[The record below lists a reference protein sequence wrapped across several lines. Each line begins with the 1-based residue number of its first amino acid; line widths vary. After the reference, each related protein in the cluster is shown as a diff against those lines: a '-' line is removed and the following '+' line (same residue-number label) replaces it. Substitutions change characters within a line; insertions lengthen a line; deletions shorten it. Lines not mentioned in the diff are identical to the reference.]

1 VVQKITKIVHSN
13 RQVLK
18 NMTWLTVL
26 QFANYLIPLLI
37 IPYIVR
43 ILGTD
48 VFGKVSYAQNII
60 FYLTIIIN
68 YGFEYSATQEIAI
81 HKDDHQK
88 VRSIFWTV
96 IRFKSLLLI
105 ATFAVLGLLA
115 FTFEKVENDRMLY
128 FYAALINVGFVM
140 FPSWFFQGIE
150 KMSKITLFNFAI
162 KLLGLVLIFI
172 FICKRTDYP
181 YYLLILSLSYILVG
195 ASAIVYVI
203 VNYNLYPTFK
213 NEKKVVIKGFPIFI
227 NNFFSNIY
235 TAIGLTMLGFF
246 VSEHELGIYSGAYRI
261 IMAALMISSYPI
273 NVALFPYISRKFNE
287 SLEEGLSFYIKSFKI
302 VGIFA
307 FISSLFIFVFS
318 ELIVNILL
326 GTNFAESVY
335 VLRILSLL
343 PFLVMIASMLTVQ
356 GMYGLQLQRYAPYIG
371 ILVFIFSFIAN
382 YFLINNIGIYGAA
395 WGYVL
400 AEVLEIVFVFLLLF
414 HRLKKRKVVL

>member
-1 VVQKITKIVHSN
+1 MVQKITKIVLSN

-43 ILGTD
+43 VLGTD

-105 ATFAVLGLLA
+105 ATFAVLGVLA

-162 KLLGLVLIFI
+162 KLLGLVLIFL

-235 TAIGLTMLGFF
+235 TAIGL
-246 VSEHELGIYSGAYRI
+246 
-261 IMAALMISSYPI
+261 
-273 NVALFPYISRKFNE
+273 N
-287 SLEEGLSFYIKSFKI
+287 
-302 VGIFA
+302 
-307 FISSLFIFVFS
+307 
-318 ELIVNILL
+318 
-326 GTNFAESVY
+326 
-335 VLRILSLL
+335 
-343 PFLVMIASMLTVQ
+343 
-356 GMYGLQLQRYAPYIG
+356 
-371 ILVFIFSFIAN
+371 
-382 YFLINNIGIYGAA
+382 
-395 WGYVL
+395 
-400 AEVLEIVFVFLLLF
+400 
-414 HRLKKRKVVL
+414 